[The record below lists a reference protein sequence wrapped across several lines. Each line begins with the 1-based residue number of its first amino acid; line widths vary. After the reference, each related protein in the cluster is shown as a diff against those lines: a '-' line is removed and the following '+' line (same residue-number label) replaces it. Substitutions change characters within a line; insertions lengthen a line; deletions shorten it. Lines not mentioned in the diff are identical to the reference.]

1 MKTLSLILMLVTLCR
16 GDQVAAYALQID
28 KEVANYL
35 KKGRYE
41 IPSLVDDKTFLRRAF
56 LVSVGRI
63 PTPRESLD
71 FIELDHPDKRKLLAN
86 YLYQSEGYNSHMMN
100 WLMDLLTIRT
110 EYDAGPYNLNND
122 RLFHWVRD
130 AVADNMK
137 WDEFCERLI
146 ATKGNV
152 YVSDGASGYHSKGDA
167 IDDHLSNT
175 LRDFT
180 GIRMECAQCHDDP
193 FQEWERIDFYQYKAF
208 VSGGNKY
215 RTKVKFKQ
223 AKKTFGAIALK
234 EPQRYLESA
243 SGSIMKYDEAIQK
256 LVIHGVPQSKG
267 AGRVKLPRD
276 YQYSDASPGEMVG
289 GRTAFG
295 ARLKTDD
302 QQNDAEALGK
312 FAKWMTSDETP
323 QFAVTIA
330 NRMWERV
337 MGISLTPV
345 TGDYVHPQ
353 DTPYEQ
359 LIMTLAEIMKQCD
372 YDLRMF
378 QQILMRTQTFRF
390 EASGEVLA
398 NGDERA
404 LVGRRVN
411 RMSAEQMW
419 DSMISLATTN
429 PEGLPKIER
438 GSDDFVFSGQ
448 RVMSK
453 RELVLRVADM
463 TATEYSD
470 FILSSFDK
478 IVAKEYP
485 PVNGKKYVG
494 LPPKRGKNAYFTMR
508 RASEL
513 RSPARGNAFMAVFGQ
528 SGRSAAIDEASTEGT
543 VSQAL
548 ELMNG
553 TMQSHIIQR
562 KDSAVNQ
569 LLASI
574 QDEEERIKCI
584 FLVFLSRN
592 PDPDELKFCL
602 NLVKKS
608 PDKEATYRNLM
619 SGLMTAQEFYFIH

>member
-1 MKTLSLILMLVTLCR
+1 MKLLILTLMMIVFCK
-16 GDQVAAYALQID
+16 GEQLDAYALQID

-35 KKGRYE
+35 KRGKYQV
-41 IPSLVDDKTFLRRAF
+41 PALVDDKTFLRRAF

-71 FIELDHPDKRKLLAN
+71 FIELDHPDKRKLLAK
-86 YLYQSEGYNSHMMN
+86 YLYQSEGYDSHMMN

-122 RLFHWVRD
+122 RLSHWVRD

-175 LRDFT
+175 LRIFT

-193 FQEWERIDFYQYKAF
+193 FQEWERIDFYQFKAF
-208 VSGGNKY
+208 VSGSTKFRNKHM
-215 RTKVKFKQ
+215 FKQ
-223 AKKTFGAIALK
+223 AKKTFAPVALK
-234 EPQRYLESA
+234 TPEKYINGP

-256 LVIHGVPQSKG
+256 LVIHGVHETKG
-267 AGRVKLPRD
+267 AGRVKLPKN
-276 YQYSDASPGEMVG
+276 YQYDDATPGEMVG

-295 ARLKTDD
+295 ARLKTGDT
-302 QQNDAEALGK
+302 QNDPQALRK
-312 FAKWMTSDETP
+312 FAEWMTSDATP

-345 TGDYVHPQ
+345 TGDYIHPK

-359 LIMTLAEIMKQCD
+359 LILTLAEVMKQCD

-378 QQILMRTQTFRF
+378 QQVLMRTQTFRF

-398 NGDERA
+398 NGSERA
-404 LVGRRVN
+404 LLGRRVN

-429 PEGLPKIER
+429 PESLPKIER
-438 GSDDFVFSGQ
+438 GSDDFVYGGQ
-448 RVMSK
+448 TVMTK
-453 RELVLRVADM
+453 RELVLEVADM
-463 TATEYSD
+463 SAREYSE
-470 FILSSFDK
+470 FLLSSFDK
-478 IVAKEYP
+478 IVAKQYP
-485 PVNGKKYVG
+485 PFDGNKYVG

-528 SGRSAAIDEASTEGT
+528 SGRSAAIDEATTEGT

-562 KDSAVNQ
+562 SDSAVNQ

-574 QDEEERIKCI
+574 DNEEERIKCT

-592 PDPDELKFCL
+592 PDAEELQFCL
-602 NLVKKS
+602 NLVRKS
-608 PDKEATYRNLM
+608 QNKEATYRNLM
-619 SGLMTAQEFYFIH
+619 SGLMTSQEFYFIH